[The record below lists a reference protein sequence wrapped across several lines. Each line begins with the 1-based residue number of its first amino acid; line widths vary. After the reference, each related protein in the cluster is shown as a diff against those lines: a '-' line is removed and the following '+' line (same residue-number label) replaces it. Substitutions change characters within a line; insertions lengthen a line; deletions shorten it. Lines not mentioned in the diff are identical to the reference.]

1 MHTQAQQPHHLSCCP
16 ADTGTALSWSV
27 TGGVGRSGVEQ
38 YGTITFMF
46 LCTHRQAQRP
56 HHLSCCPADTTTAL
70 SWSVTGGVGWDN
82 NACSCTRT
90 GTALR
95 PPGAWWSSRL
105 EICHANRPIF
115 QNRQVPGTIHSKW
128 VSWVE
133 KKVSAQHGNHFLS
146 SMAAWIGHPQSN
158 EPPVLFENG
167 ACHVFP
173 LTVWMKTPL
182 PTH

>member
-1 MHTQAQQPHHLSCCP
+1 MISYRWGGAEWGGTIWNNNVHVPVHTQ
-16 ADTGTALSWSV
+16 TGTATSSSFLLSRRHNHCS
-27 TGGVGRSGVEQ
+27 
-38 YGTITFMF
+38 FMISY
-46 LCTHRQAQRP
+46 R
-56 HHLSCCPADTTTAL
+56 
-70 SWSVTGGVGWDN
+70 WGGVGWDN